1 MLSCTRPHDTDMHWG
16 VGAARRPPGAHAPF
30 KHRCTVLAPETGGW
44 PAPRPLTPSRRH
56 TFVRGRHSLA
66 STTVPSAQEHSVTY
80 SSESGNI
87 DPRSPT
93 VTCHVPLQRAVGD
106 PLGHAPSGEQPR
118 RPSGAWP
125 SLWGPSSHPPC
136 ESPFLRSCGVDT
148 SFLSSSLSGD
158 SQGAGPPSWRAGLPL
173 PDHPWQLRQTAAPPA
188 DQWCPHTAG
197 VFVAVPD
204 LQVSVSPSGWVSCVD
219 GWHQTG

>member
-1 MLSCTRPHDTDMHWG
+1 M
-16 VGAARRPPGAHAPF
+16 
-30 KHRCTVLAPETGGW
+30 
-44 PAPRPLTPSRRH
+44 
-56 TFVRGRHSLA
+56 
-66 STTVPSAQEHSVTY
+66 TY

-93 VTCHVPLQRAVGD
+93 VTCHVPLRREVGD
-106 PLGHAPSGEQPR
+106 PHGHARERVAVREQHGRGPSGEQPR

-125 SLWGPSSHPPC
+125 SLQGLSSHPPC

-158 SQGAGPPSWRAGLPL
+158 SQGAGPPSWQAGLPL
-173 PDHPWQLRQTAAPPA
+173 PDRLWQLWQTAAPPA
-188 DQWCPHTAG
+188 NLWCPHTAG
-197 VFVAVPD
+197 VFMAVPH
-204 LQVSVSPSGWVSCVD
+204 LQVSVFPSGWVSCVD